1 MGDDQELTPVGTSHR
16 TPSSTGAYRWI
27 MSAHQAPTTEYAP
40 VGGGITLAYETFG
53 DPTARPMLL
62 VMGLATQMI
71 AWPDEFCAALADE
84 GRFVVRFDNRD
95 VGLSTHLHDID
106 PPSPAKVLT
115 GLAPAPY
122 SVADMAEDAL
132 GLMGHLDLERADVVG
147 ASMGG
152 FIAQTIALRAP
163 ERVSSLGLIMTST
176 GSRWVGRPKASSMK
190 PMILRPQPHTPAE
203 AEDLVVA
210 TFRRIGS
217 PGFPFDEGEIRAM
230 ARRSMERNQDPDGV
244 LRQLAAVL
252 AQPNRTKALRGL
264 HTPTVVVH
272 GLADP
277 MVNPSGGMALARA
290 IRGAKFVGYA
300 GMGHD
305 LPRPLWPAIRAEL
318 SLNAPL

>member
-1 MGDDQELTPVGTSHR
+1 
-16 TPSSTGAYRWI
+16 
-27 MSAHQAPTTEYAP
+27 
-40 VGGGITLAYETFG
+40 
-53 DPTARPMLL
+53 
-62 VMGLATQMI
+62 MGLGMQLL
-71 AWPDEFCAALADE
+71 AWPDDFCNALVAR
-84 GRFVVRFDNRD
+84 GFRVVRFDNRD
-95 VGLSTHLHDID
+95 VGLSTHLRGVTAPRPLATFARRQSPPYTID
-106 PPSPAKVLT
+106 
-115 GLAPAPY
+115 
-122 SVADMAEDAL
+122 DMAGDAFGLLDAL
-132 GLMGHLDLERADVVG
+132 GIESAHVAG

-152 FIAQTIALRAP
+152 FIAQTMALLSP
-163 ERVSSLGLIMTST
+163 QRVRSLALIMTST